1 MTRVASVTAKAPW
14 LLFWPRRES
23 RAPAPSKQRSPA
35 EQAAALHR
43 NEGRYRRVKDRTE
56 ASFLM
61 NGGPLLIA
69 VSS

>member
-1 MTRVASVTAKAPW
+1 MTRVANVTAKAPW

-23 RAPAPSKQRSPA
+23 RAAAPSKQRSPA
-35 EQAAALHR
+35 EQAPALRHS
-43 NEGRYRRVKDRTE
+43 ESHYQRVKDTTE